1 MMIESNHVVTAGHE
15 AARVVLV
22 VLLSAA
28 LTAPPTPVW
37 ADKPAEP
44 LAKYDRRIDAAVT
57 KALAFLAKSQQPNGV
72 FPSALGNNTAV
83 TSLCVMAFLAKGH
96 TPGCGPY
103 GEVINNGIDVVLAGQ
118 HPNGM
123 LVGKPTHGPMYSHAI
138 STLMLSE
145 VSGMVSS
152 ERQKRIDAALP
163 RALRLLLDSQLIK
176 KPALMQGGWR
186 YQPTSADSDISCSG
200 WSLMALRSARN
211 AGAAVPKD
219 AIDAG
224 VKFIMNCRTPD
235 NGFAYQPGSSSGY
248 ARTATALLC
257 LELCGKHRDEAA
269 IGAAEWILKHMP
281 ANYGGTFFYYWLYY
295 ASQGMFQIGGD
306 YWVQFATRMYEMVLN
321 SQQADGSWLAG
332 SSHEAAPG
340 VCYATAISVLAM
352 SVTYRQLPIYQR

>member
-1 MMIESNHVVTAGHE
+1 MTIASNHIVAAGLRALR
-15 AARVVLV
+15 AALV
-22 VLLSAA
+22 VLLSAS
-28 LTAPPTPVW
+28 LTATPTPAW
-37 ADKPAEP
+37 ADKPAES
-44 LAKYDRRIDAAVT
+44 LAQYDQRVDAAVS
-57 KALAFLAKSQQPNGV
+57 KALAFLAKSQQADGV
-72 FPSALGNNTAV
+72 FPSQLGNNTAV

-103 GEVINNGIDVVLAGQ
+103 GEVINKGIDVVLSGQ

-145 VSGMVSS
+145 VSGMVTA
-152 ERQKRIDAALP
+152 ERQKKIDAVLP
-163 RALRLLLDSQLIK
+163 RALRVLLDAQRIA
-176 KPALMQGGWR
+176 KPAPMQGGWR

-211 AGAAVPKD
+211 AGAAVPKE

-224 VKFIMNCRTPD
+224 VKFIMNCHTPD
-235 NGFAYQPGSSSGY
+235 NGFAYQPGGGPGH
-248 ARTATALLC
+248 ARTATGLLC

-295 ASQGMFQIGGD
+295 ASQGMFQLGGD
-306 YWVQFATRMYEMVLN
+306 YWVQFATAMYEIVLKC
-321 SQQADGSWLAG
+321 QQADGSWPAG